1 MRKSLL
7 NQYIQEILTFAD
19 DEDDVVIESNKI
31 TFERLNQIISVQ
43 IETIDDAVY
52 IIYNNSRYP
61 YRTFLAKE
69 LAHLDIMASKIVQK
83 YANEDE
89 RIYVDAQATVF
100 HNGKKYSGGAE
111 KLLSDECINNDNFD
125 TRICFVTADAG
136 HGKTV
141 LLRHLQYINALSYQ
155 KCLSNHILWHIDLH
169 GRDLLRLNEA
179 MMYEIGVL
187 RLSGL
192 YYNSIITLIRN
203 GLIVLAI
210 DGFDELAA
218 EIGGEKVL
226 GSLTNLVTELDGQ
239 GTIIA
244 ASRRTFFNTQD
255 YLKRSKLL
263 QGNIGQA
270 CEFNEIKLHNWKK
283 EQCVQYLTYFYSKEV
298 ADYEFDKMAS
308 MLRDTE
314 SHPVIERPFLF
325 TKLVNYAAKSEP
337 ITTPS
342 EFLVSG
348 GGQFDSIN
356 KIIEAFIRREVQKW
370 TYFDKQTGKPYL
382 TFEQHVE
389 LLTEIAQEMW
399 HSQKDYIS
407 VENIQYIVTI
417 LMELWN
423 IETQL
428 RPQIIRIVESHAFL
442 VISENGDNYRRFDH
456 EEFKDFFIACYLSRI
471 LKESC
476 KTQKFDRLKS
486 FLYLS
491 QMQESVA
498 RYLTKM
504 VDFGDLNNMVS
515 SLIKMKSTEWRPSYL
530 QSNLGI
536 LLPYLLDNCS
546 NRDSVIVI
554 DNITF
559 SSIIFENRML
569 NNIVFHDCNFINIS
583 FSNTSLAD
591 VSFEE
596 CTFSDI
602 RINTKKTNS
611 FRNVSIDENSI
622 INKVTKIDD
631 DNDNGYSEY
640 SPANINAFL
649 IKYGIQRGIEKEEVL
664 PITINKK
671 SEFRKIVRRFLNK
684 FIKSSNQYEEN
695 FRDDQEYYS
704 MPYKTLVEEV
714 IPLLKEYGIIIEVH
728 NKNTQQRSSRAWAL
742 NNYDISEIFKAE
754 EDLKSPLFD
763 FWKRVNNHS

>member
-1 MRKSLL
+1 
-7 NQYIQEILTFAD
+7 
-19 DEDDVVIESNKI
+19 
-31 TFERLNQIISVQ
+31 
-43 IETIDDAVY
+43 
-52 IIYNNSRYP
+52 
-61 YRTFLAKE
+61 
-69 LAHLDIMASKIVQK
+69 
-83 YANEDE
+83 
-89 RIYVDAQATVF
+89 
-100 HNGKKYSGGAE
+100 
-111 KLLSDECINNDNFD
+111 
-125 TRICFVTADAG
+125 
-136 HGKTV
+136 
-141 LLRHLQYINALSYQ
+141 
-155 KCLSNHILWHIDLH
+155 
-169 GRDLLRLNEA
+169 
-179 MMYEIGVL
+179 
-187 RLSGL
+187 
-192 YYNSIITLIRN
+192 
-203 GLIVLAI
+203 
-210 DGFDELAA
+210 
-218 EIGGEKVL
+218 
-226 GSLTNLVTELDGQ
+226 
-239 GTIIA
+239 
-244 ASRRTFFNTQD
+244 
-255 YLKRSKLL
+255 
-263 QGNIGQA
+263 
-270 CEFNEIKLHNWKK
+270 
-283 EQCVQYLTYFYSKEV
+283 
-298 ADYEFDKMAS
+298 
-308 MLRDTE
+308 
-314 SHPVIERPFLF
+314 
-325 TKLVNYAAKSEP
+325 
-337 ITTPS
+337 
-342 EFLVSG
+342 
-348 GGQFDSIN
+348 
-356 KIIEAFIRREVQKW
+356 
-370 TYFDKQTGKPYL
+370 
-382 TFEQHVE
+382 
-389 LLTEIAQEMW
+389 
-399 HSQKDYIS
+399 
-407 VENIQYIVTI
+407 
-417 LMELWN
+417 
-423 IETQL
+423 
-428 RPQIIRIVESHAFL
+428 
-442 VISENGDNYRRFDH
+442 
-456 EEFKDFFIACYLSRI
+456 
-471 LKESC
+471 
-476 KTQKFDRLKS
+476 
-486 FLYLS
+486 
-491 QMQESVA
+491 MQESVA

-504 VDFGDLNNMVS
+504 VDFVDLNNMVS

>member
-19 DEDDVVIESNKI
+19 DEEDVVIESNKV

-43 IETIDDAVY
+43 IESIDDVVY

-61 YRTFLAKE
+61 YKTFLAKE
-69 LAHLDIMASKIVQK
+69 LAHLDIMASKIMQK
-83 YANEDE
+83 YASEDE
-89 RIYVDAQATVF
+89 RIYGDAQATVF
-100 HNGKKYSGGAE
+100 HNAKRYDGGAE
-111 KLLSDECINNDNFD
+111 KLLSDECVNNDNFD

-141 LLRHLQYINALSYQ
+141 LLRHMQYVNALLYQ
-155 KCLSNHILWHIDLH
+155 KSQSNHILWHIDLH

-226 GSLTNLVTELDGQ
+226 GSLTNLVAELDGQ

-283 EQCVQYLTYFYSKEV
+283 EQCVQYLTYFYDKDV
-298 ADYEFDKMAS
+298 ANNEFDKMAS

-342 EFLVSG
+342 EFLISG
-348 GGQFDSIN
+348 GSQFDSIN
-356 KIIEAFIRREVQKW
+356 RIIEAFIRREVQKW
-370 TYFDKQTGKPYL
+370 TYFDKHTGKPYL

-407 VENIQYIVTI
+407 VDTIQYIVTI
-417 LMELWN
+417 LMETWN
-423 IETQL
+423 VETEL

-442 VISENGDNYRRFDH
+442 VISENGDNFRRFDH
-456 EEFKDFFIACYLSRI
+456 EEFKDYFIACYLSHI

-476 KTQKFDRLKS
+476 ITQKFDRLKS

-504 VDFGDLNNMVS
+504 VDDVDKSNMVS
-515 SLIKMKSTEWRPSYL
+515 SLLQMKSTEWRPSYL

-536 LLPYLLDNCS
+536 LLPYLLDNCT
-546 NRDSVIVI
+546 NKGNVILV

-559 SSIIFENRML
+559 SSIIFENRIL
-569 NNIVFHDCNFINIS
+569 SCIVFRDCNFINIS
-583 FSNTSLAD
+583 FSNTKLVD
-591 VSFEE
+591 ISFEK

-611 FRNVSIDENSI
+611 FSNVCVDENSI
-622 INKVTKIDD
+622 INKVTKVDD
-631 DNDNGYSEY
+631 DNDDGYSEY
-640 SPANINAFL
+640 SPANIDAFL
-649 IKYGIQRGIEKEEVL
+649 LKYGILHTQKNKETTS
-664 PITINKK
+664 ITINKH
-671 SEFRKIVRRFLNK
+671 SEFRKLVRRFLNK
-684 FIKSSNQYEEN
+684 FIKSSHQYEEN

-704 MPYKTLVEEV
+704 MPYKTLVEEI
-714 IPLLKEYGIIIEVH
+714 IPLMTEYGIITEVH

-742 NNYDISEIFKAE
+742 NHYDISEIFKAE
-754 EDLKSPLFD
+754 ENKSSPLFK
-763 FWKRVNNHS
+763 FWETVNNHL